1 MFQEEKRSY
10 AEQDL
15 RITEY
20 ITRCSTLIR
29 NVRQNE
35 NILALLAAHGYD
47 DARFK
52 VGEDLRS
59 AAQAGFEKRA
69 GAIAAQSKATSELN
83 ELELTARTIIAD
95 FRMIARAIFTDDSS
109 RSALSMGDYLP
120 DDRQTFI
127 TRARGACNAA
137 AGEAY
142 LPELGEFGYD
152 AAFIEKIAN
161 SIEELEAA
169 DAVQNAAIQAAIA
182 ATTERNEAY
191 EKLYAWMKQ
200 FRTIA
205 RVTLRHDP
213 DLLKILE
220 V

>member
-1 MFQEEKRSY
+1 MFNEEKRNY

-15 RITEY
+15 HITEY

-35 NILALLAAHGYD
+35 NVLSLLAARGYD
-47 DARFK
+47 DARLQQ
-52 VGEDLRS
+52 GEDLRS
-59 AAQAGFEKRA
+59 LAQAGFEKRA
-69 GAIAAQSKATSELN
+69 LTIAAQSKATDELN
-83 ELELTARTIIAD
+83 LKEATARSLFAD
-95 FRMIARAIFTDDSS
+95 FRMVARAIFTDDGS

-120 DDRQTFI
+120 GDRQAFI
-127 TRARGACNAA
+127 TLARGACAVA

-142 LPELGEFGYD
+142 LPELSEFGYD

-182 ATTERNEAY
+182 ATTERNDAY
-191 EKLYAWMKQ
+191 EKLYAWIKQ

-205 RVTLRHDP
+205 NVTLRHDP